1 MRPCSAGGQGLVRS
15 HEADARR
22 EWATMAAESQTDPEQ
37 QCNLE
42 RFLNYLRTRHPDD
55 RTPLDKQAAAWTLP
69 VADGSLVRIRE
80 TRKLDCIPQDQL
92 PGLPMAYRDGL
103 QGNPLAACVAAPLI
117 ANGRFL
123 GMLLADNAFNSEPIR
138 PEALA
143 TLTEILHDAAI
154 IWERE
159 DVRRRDLT
167 SAQREQLARLRDQ
180 TLREIQREDLR
191 GGAATYLPRRTGISQ
206 GRQCDNL
213 PVGYGWC
220 YLSDRKDRACGT
232 KP

>member
-1 MRPCSAGGQGLVRS
+1 MIFLADGDEALFRGRSGVGQIY
-15 HEADARR
+15 EADARR

-42 RFLNYLRTRHPDD
+42 RFINYLRTRHPDD

-80 TRKLDCIPQDQL
+80 TRKLESIPQDQL

-123 GMLLADNAFNSEPIR
+123 GMLLADNAFNSEPVR
-138 PEALA
+138 PEVLA
-143 TLTEILHDAAI
+143 TLAEILDDAAI
-154 IWERE
+154 LWERE
-159 DVRRRDLT
+159 D
-167 SAQREQLARLRDQ
+167 AR
-180 TLREIQREDLR
+180 REI
-191 GGAATYLPRRTGISQ
+191 
-206 GRQCDNL
+206 
-213 PVGYGWC
+213 
-220 YLSDRKDRACGT
+220 
-232 KP
+232 